1 MARQHPLERTR
12 NIGII
17 AHIDAGKT
25 TVTERILF
33 YTRKIH
39 RIGEVH
45 DGAATMD
52 WMDQEQERGI
62 TITAAATTCFW
73 NNHQVN
79 IIDTP
84 GHIDFTAE
92 VQRSLR
98 VLDGGVVV
106 FDAVAGVEPQSE
118 TVWRQADRFGVPRIC
133 FVNKMDRIGA
143 SFERTI
149 QMIIDRLKANPVPI
163 QMPIGAEDKFRGVI
177 DLIKMEAIYY
187 LDDLGTKSEASPIP
201 DEWLPEAQ
209 RLHHEMVE
217 KVVESDDTLM
227 EKYLEGEVVTP
238 DELIHALRVAT
249 IAGDIVPVLC
259 GSALKNKGVQRLLD
273 AVVNYLPS
281 PKEVPPKIGINP
293 YTDKEVTVFADENDP
308 FVALVF
314 KIVTDP
320 FVGRLAYMRVYSGTV
335 DSGTMIENTTRRKK
349 ERIGRLLQMHANQ
362 REELKTVYAGD
373 IAAVVGLKNTFT
385 GETLANPSRPV
396 VVESIKFP
404 EPVINLAI
412 EPKTK
417 ADEDKLSLALQKLAE
432 EDPTFQVRTDENTG
446 QTQISGMGELH
457 LEVLV
462 ERMRREFRVDAHVGR
477 PQVAYRE
484 TITRPSKAQGR
495 FVRQSGGRG
504 QYGDVHLQVEPLE
517 KGTGFEFEN
526 RIVGGTIPKEYIP
539 AVEQGVKEALSTGVV
554 AGYPVV
560 DVKVILVDG
569 SYHEVDSSEMAFK
582 IAGSMGFKEAMQKG
596 APVLL
601 EPVMKVEVTTP
612 EEFTGEVMGDLSS
625 RRGNI
630 EGINPR
636 IGGVS
641 AVTALIPLS
650 EMFGYA
656 TDLRSATQGRA
667 TFTMEFDHYAQVSQS
682 LKEKIV
688 SGFRG

>member
-1 MARQHPLERTR
+1 MARNYPLEKTR

-33 YTRKIH
+33 YTQKIH

-52 WMDQEQERGI
+52 WMEQEQERGI
-62 TITAAATTCFW
+62 TITSAATTCTW
-73 NNHQVN
+73 NKHQIN

-133 FVNKMDRIGA
+133 FVNKMDRTGA
-143 SFERTI
+143 DFQRTI
-149 QMIIDRLKANPVPI
+149 DMIVDRLGANPVPI
-163 QMPIGAEDKFRGVI
+163 QMPIGAESNFEGVI
-177 DLIKMEAIYY
+177 DLIKMEAVYY
-187 LDDLGTKSEASPIP
+187 LDDLGTKSDAKPIP
-201 DEWLPEAQ
+201 DDLLEEAQ
-209 RLHHEMVE
+209 LLHEMMVE
-217 KVVESDDTLM
+217 KVAESDDELT
-227 EKYLEGEVVTP
+227 ERFLEGEEITP
-238 DELIHALRVAT
+238 DELIHALRIAT
-249 IAGDIVPVLC
+249 ISGSIVPVLC

-281 PKEVPPKIGINP
+281 PKDVPPKIGLNP
-293 YTDKEVTVFADENDP
+293 FTDKEVTVFADEKDP

-320 FVGRLAYMRVYSGTV
+320 FVGRLAYMRVYSGSLGAG
-335 DSGTMIENTTRRKK
+335 SGVQNTSKDKK
-349 ERIGRLLQMHANQ
+349 ERVGRLLQMHANT
-362 REELKTVYAGD
+362 REELKEVYAGD
-373 IAAVVGLKNTFT
+373 IAAVVGLKRTFT
-385 GETLANPSRPV
+385 GDTLTDAKHPV
-396 VVESIKFP
+396 IMESIKFP
-404 EPVINLAI
+404 EPVISLAI

-417 ADEDKLSLALQKLAE
+417 ADQDRLSTALQKLAE
-432 EDPTFQVRTDENTG
+432 EDPTFQVKTDENTG

-462 ERMRREFRVDAHVGR
+462 DRMRREFKVEANVGR

-484 TITRPSKAQGR
+484 TITRPAKAQGR

-504 QYGDVHLQVEPLE
+504 QFGDVVLEVEPLE
-517 KGTGFEFEN
+517 KGLGFEFEN
-526 RIVGGTIPKEYIP
+526 KIVGGAIPKEYIP
-539 AVEQGVKEALSTGVV
+539 AVEEGVREAMSTGIV

-560 DVKVILVDG
+560 DVKVVLVDG

-582 IAGSMGFKEAMQKG
+582 IAGSIGFKEAMQKG

-601 EPVMKVEVTTP
+601 EPVMKVEVTSP
-612 EEFTGEVMGDLSS
+612 EEFTGDVMGDLSS
-625 RRGNI
+625 RRGQI
-630 EGINPR
+630 DGMEPR
-636 IGGVS
+636 AGGV
-641 AVTALIPLS
+641 TAIKSMVPLS

-656 TDLRSATQGRA
+656 TDLRSNTQGRA
-667 TFTMEFDHYAQVSQS
+667 TFTMEFNHYEPVSDN
-682 LKEKIV
+682 LREKIL
-688 SGFRG
+688 SGGRF

>member
-1 MARQHPLERTR
+1 MAKKFPLEKTR

-33 YTRKIH
+33 YTQKIH

-52 WMDQEQERGI
+52 WMEQEQERGI

-73 NNHQVN
+73 DKHQVN

-118 TVWRQADRFGVPRIC
+118 TVWRQANRFNVPRIC

-143 SFERTI
+143 DFRRTVR
-149 QMIIDRLKANPVPI
+149 MIVDRLGANPVPI

-177 DLIKMEAIYY
+177 DLIRMEAIYY

-201 DEWLPEAQ
+201 EELLEEARQ
-209 RLHHEMVE
+209 LREEMVE
-217 KVVESDDTLM
+217 KVAESDDRLTD
-227 EKYLEGEVVTP
+227 KYLEGEEITE
-238 DELIHALRVAT
+238 DELNHALRVAT
-249 IAGDIVPVLC
+249 ICGDIVPVLV

-273 AVVNYLPS
+273 AVVTYLPS
-281 PKEVPPKIGINP
+281 PKDVPPKIGVNP
-293 YTDKEVTVFADENDP
+293 HNEKEVTVFPDSDDP

-320 FVGRLAYMRVYSGTV
+320 FVGRLAYMRVYSGTINAGDQV
-335 DSGTMIENTTRRKK
+335 ENSTKGKK
-349 ERIGRLLQMHANQ
+349 ERVGRLLQMHANH
-362 REELKTVYAGD
+362 REELKTVSAGD

-385 GETLANPSRPV
+385 GESLSDRSHPILMEAIT
-396 VVESIKFP
+396 FP
-404 EPVINLAI
+404 EPVISLAI

-417 ADEDKLSLALQKLAE
+417 ADEDRLSNALQKLAE
-432 EDPTFQVRTDENTG
+432 EDPTFQVRIDENTG

-462 ERMRREFRVDAHVGR
+462 DRMRREFKVEANVGR

-504 QYGDVHLQVEPLE
+504 QFGDVHLEIEPLE
-517 KGTGFEFEN
+517 KGKGFEFEDK
-526 RIVGGTIPKEYIP
+526 IFGGAIPKEFIKP
-539 AVEQGVKEALSTGVV
+539 VEQGVKEAMSTGTI

-560 DVKVILVDG
+560 DVKVTLVDG

-582 IAGSMGFKEAMQKG
+582 IAGSIGFKEAVQKA

-601 EPVMKVEVTTP
+601 EPMMNVEIIAP
-612 EEFTGEVMGDLSS
+612 DEYTGDVMGDLSS

-630 EGINPR
+630 GGMEPRAGNITAINAM
-636 IGGVS
+636 V
-641 AVTALIPLS
+641 PLS

-656 TDLRSATQGRA
+656 TNLRSITQGRA
-667 TFTMEFDHYAQVSQS
+667 NFTMEFDHYAQVPES
-682 LKEKIV
+682 LKEKIL
-688 SGFRG
+688 SGGRF

>member
-1 MARQHPLERTR
+1 MARKYSLEKTR

-33 YTRKIH
+33 YTQKIH

-52 WMDQEQERGI
+52 WMEQEQERGI
-62 TITAAATTCFW
+62 TITAAATTCIW
-73 NNHQVN
+73 NNHQIN

-133 FVNKMDRIGA
+133 FVNKMDRTGA
-143 SFERTI
+143 DFNRTVS
-149 QMIIDRLKANPVPI
+149 MIVDRLGANPVPI
-163 QMPIGAEDKFRGVI
+163 QMPIGAESDFRGVI
-177 DLIKMEAIYY
+177 DLIKMEAVYY
-187 LDDLGTKSEASPIP
+187 LDDLGTKSEAKPVP
-201 DEWLPEAQ
+201 ADLLDEAQ
-209 RLHHEMVE
+209 AMHEQLVE
-217 KVVESDDTLM
+217 KVAESDDTLT
-227 EKYLEGEVVTP
+227 EKYLEGEEITP
-238 DELIHALRVAT
+238 DELMRALRVAT
-249 IAGDIVPVLC
+249 LSGDIVPVLC

-281 PKEVPPKIGINP
+281 PKDVPPKIGANP
-293 YTDKEVTVFADENDP
+293 HTKKEVTVFADESDP

-320 FVGRLAYMRVYSGTV
+320 FVGRLAYMRVYSGSIPAGSNV
-335 DSGTMIENTTRRKK
+335 YNTSRDKK
-349 ERIGRLLQMHANQ
+349 ERVGRLLQMHANS
-362 REELKTVYAGD
+362 REEIKEVYAGD

-385 GETLANPSRPV
+385 GETLCDPGHLV
-396 VVESIKFP
+396 IMESIKFP

-417 ADEDKLSLALQKLAE
+417 ADEDKLSTALQKLAE

-446 QTQISGMGELH
+446 QTQIAGMGELH

-462 ERMRREFRVDAHVGR
+462 DRMKREFKVEANVGR
-477 PQVAYRE
+477 PQVAFRE
-484 TITRPSKAQGR
+484 TITRPAKAQGR

-504 QYGDVHLQVEPLE
+504 QFGDVHLEVEPLE
-517 KGTGFEFEN
+517 KGKGFEFEN
-526 RIVGGTIPKEYIP
+526 KIVGGAIPREYIP
-539 AVEQGVKEALSTGVV
+539 AVEAGVKEALSTGVV

-560 DVKVILVDG
+560 DVKVTLVDG

-582 IAGSMGFKEAMQKG
+582 IAGSIGFKEAMQKG

-612 EEFTGEVMGDLSS
+612 EEFTGDVMGDLSS
-625 RRGNI
+625 RRGSI
-630 EGINPR
+630 EGMEPR
-636 IGGVS
+636 SGGV
-641 AVTALIPLS
+641 TAIKSMVPLS

-656 TDLRSATQGRA
+656 TDLRSSTQGRA
-667 TFTMEFDHYAQVSQS
+667 TFTMEFDHYEPVSDS
-682 LKEKIV
+682 LREKLLPK
-688 SGFRG
+688 